1 MNKLSIKEIKGNS
14 RTPLTDVKCV
24 TCGNPDYP
32 MYQMDKADRVTLVTA
47 RRVAQEHL
55 DQAGND
61 HLIVIS
67 FITALK

>member
-1 MNKLSIKEIKGNS
+1 MSIKEIKGSS
-14 RTPLTDVKCV
+14 RVSLTDVKCI

-55 DQAGND
+55 NQAGND
-61 HLIVIS
+61 HIIVIS
-67 FITALK
+67 FITALR